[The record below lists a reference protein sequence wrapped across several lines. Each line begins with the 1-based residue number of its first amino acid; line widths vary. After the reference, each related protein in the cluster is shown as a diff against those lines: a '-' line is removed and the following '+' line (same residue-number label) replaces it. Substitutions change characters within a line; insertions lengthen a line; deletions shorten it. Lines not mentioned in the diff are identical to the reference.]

1 MGFRSSQPNRVLT
14 FQVCNELFKKARYCK
29 YLSKK
34 KTWIYNGSCE
44 VEKVKGVR
52 LENNTYLIKHAD
64 CYSVRLY
71 DTDIIDIYPNK
82 WVFSNGGYRT
92 ITTKD
97 RIQRYSVLSIS
108 VSQHV
113 WYYRIGNW
121 TQDTDTKVFQNGLTL
136 TKEEMLE
143 HLI

>member
-1 MGFRSSQPNRVLT
+1 MSFRSHQPNKVLT
-14 FQVCNELFKKARYCK
+14 FQVCNELFKKARPCK
-29 YLSKK
+29 YLSKRQ
-34 KTWIYNGSCE
+34 TWSYNPNPP
-44 VEKVKGVR
+44 EKVLGVR

-71 DTDIIDIYPNK
+71 ETDIIDIYPNK
-82 WVFSNGGYRT
+82 WVFSNGGYCT

-97 RIQRYSVLSIS
+97 RIQRYSMLSIS

-121 TQDTDTKVFQNGLTL
+121 TQDTDTKVFENGLTL
-136 TKEEMLE
+136 TKEDILE

>member
-29 YLSKK
+29 YLS
-34 KTWIYNGSCE
+34 TNVIWTNTGRE

-108 VSQHV
+108 VSKYV

-136 TKEEMLE
+136 TKEEILE

>member
-29 YLSKK
+29 YLGTNV
-34 KTWIYNGSCE
+34 TWTNTGRV

-71 DTDIIDIYPNK
+71 ETDIIDIYPNK

-92 ITTKD
+92 ITTRD
-97 RIQRYSVLSIS
+97 RINRYSMLSIS
-108 VSQHV
+108 VSQYV
-113 WYYRIGNW
+113 WYYRIGDW
-121 TQDTDTKVFQNGLTL
+121 TQDTDTKVFENGLTL
-136 TKEEMLE
+136 TKEDMLE